1 MLSLFS
7 FALFGG
13 TRRRCRE
20 ILQRRAREITTM
32 ATGYYKQVPSAFALQ
47 IQCSWI
53 SFLHPLL

>member
-20 ILQRRAREITTM
+20 ILQGRAREITAM
-32 ATGYYKQVPSAFALQ
+32 AARYYK
-47 IQCSWI
+47 
-53 SFLHPLL
+53 